1 MVFAHQTA
9 EKIATD
15 LTVIGF
21 VAAAG
26 REIAQ
31 VSAGDFPVEASA
43 SKAVVVTAAGKNTA
57 EDFGAAVVAVE
68 QLVAYLVSENWQAYW
83 RAPLVPLDSPLGS
96 VKHQRYS
103 AC

>member
-1 MVFAHQTA
+1 MVFAHQIA

-21 VAAAG
+21 AAAG

-57 EDFGAAVVAVE
+57 EEFGTAVVAVE
-68 QLVAYLVSENWQAYW
+68 QPVAYLVSENWQAYW
-83 RAPLVPLDSPLGS
+83 RALVPLDSPLGS

>member
-1 MVFAHQTA
+1 
-9 EKIATD
+9 
-15 LTVIGF
+15 
-21 VAAAG
+21 
-26 REIAQ
+26 